1 MVMGFASI
9 GAGTLASRLSGF
21 AREVAT
27 AAFFGAGTGMDVF
40 VAAFTIP
47 NLFCRIFGESAVES
61 GFMPLFKSMHARG
74 EKERAW
80 RLAAHST
87 MGLAVCLLLIVAAGI
102 AAAPLVVNIVA
113 SGFRGETAAEAV
125 RMTRIMF
132 PFGLLIGLAAIM
144 GAVLLAFRR
153 FQVYSLAPVL
163 LNVGMVGAMLLF
175 SRSMG
180 YYSLAVGVL
189 AGGLMQFLV
198 QVPFVRALAARD
210 GARALSWALP
220 ARDPDLRRTAG
231 LAGPVILAS
240 ALSRMGV
247 VVDRTVASF
256 LQAGSISSLYYAF
269 RLVHLPYAIVALAI
283 GRSTASHLAEAFAL
297 GRHDEFRQTLLSGIR
312 MNVAFLA
319 PLVALSI
326 WFAAP
331 ACGLVYQ
338 HGVFGERDLAMTA
351 SAFAMYSLGLVGMGV
366 QFLFVTAFAA
376 MLNTRTPVKVALV
389 ALALN
394 AALNLLLVQ
403 TPLGHAGVALANS
416 VAFTAH
422 AVILSV
428 ILNRRLATLG
438 VPLRPRD
445 VLDPLLRVAGATALL
460 LAVVWAVDAPLG
472 MAFAHQPML
481 NRIVRMAAAGGAGL
495 AAYALACSRLG
506 VSEVRHLLSRRREGA

>member
-1 MVMGFASI
+1 
-9 GAGTLASRLSGF
+9 
-21 AREVAT
+21 
-27 AAFFGAGTGMDVF
+27 
-40 VAAFTIP
+40 
-47 NLFCRIFGESAVES
+47 
-61 GFMPLFKSMHARG
+61 
-74 EKERAW
+74 
-80 RLAAHST
+80 
-87 MGLAVCLLLIVAAGI
+87 
-102 AAAPLVVNIVA
+102 
-113 SGFRGETAAEAV
+113 
-125 RMTRIMF
+125 
-132 PFGLLIGLAAIM
+132 
-144 GAVLLAFRR
+144 
-153 FQVYSLAPVL
+153 
-163 LNVGMVGAMLLF
+163 
-175 SRSMG
+175 
-180 YYSLAVGVL
+180 
-189 AGGLMQFLV
+189 MQFLV